1 MIGVSE
7 LPLKLASACPGL
19 LIALCATGCGS
30 GSQDAGSPASSGAP
44 QVVDPDARQIPPNA
58 QTFDCSAVS
67 QRAPETL
74 TVKDLTDEELGC
86 YCDWSTTLTAGGYN
100 ISLACPAGESFFTS
114 ADRATCEQEMR
125 ALGAR
130 CAILVQDGIDC
141 VREQAD
147 DPCNVLG
154 NLFSAACAST
164 LACGN

>member
-1 MIGVSE
+1 VAAE
-7 LPLKLASACPGL
+7 AKTR
-19 LIALCATGCGS
+19 AL
-30 GSQDAGSPASSGAP
+30 QPARERRS
-44 QVVDPDARQIPPNA
+44 PDARQIPPNA

-125 ALGAR
+125 AVGAR